1 MSVTSAEHNIVMV
14 VHGIGEQQPGE
25 TIDRLT
31 GAATHRLGLHGKV
44 SGHTEL
50 LVEPDHEDGTPSER
64 RRQMRLFPCA
74 IRRVTIPGNVPAP
87 NRPNSEQEILAAEV
101 YWADLSSASQGVL
114 PIAQDLLHTVLA
126 LGYLAL
132 DNVEYA
138 SRNSAIAK
146 WLVNAFV
153 VLFHGLIAP
162 ANALMLAGSIAMI
175 LTDFALPIQADAM
188 KRVSLSLSRGF
199 AITLLLWSTM
209 LALGIWRSLRLPPKE
224 KSRLVRDFW
233 CGFAALSAVM
243 LAWTIG
249 AWAWADN
256 AGKIGNVLFEVVAK
270 WLVSMMVAAWG
281 VALAL
286 LTAMLAHAVK
296 VFLCEKSGSSSGL
309 VALMRRPMKVLLD
322 DLTKWQDR
330 REAIHVP
337 ICCTML
343 ILWTV
348 LSASFWAA
356 FALGVSSLPNMSLG
370 GSLFTKAFAENVDR
384 ATKTLMLVLLG
395 MFVLAVATAGVGAWR
410 HHCRDGLSDSDSRLS
425 VWLGRAILNPL
436 VAGMLYAM
444 VMWVG
449 CASIKALLVI
459 LKVLDSSSDPNGG
472 LAMPLAALLGLLLL
486 FMHKSVGNGLGVI
499 RDITSYSIRAAS
511 VGVEKPVYPIR
522 QRMERRFDTVLDYL
536 CQQMPD
542 ATRLIVIA
550 HSQGTMIAALSLE
563 NLTRKDIPTERHLVT
578 MGSPLSHIYRQY
590 FPKGFP
596 IERLPLHLTTW
607 QNMYRCDDFVGTR
620 ITIDDPRD
628 CIAALLVDIENLCL
642 PAGGHVNYWTDEK
655 AWDAAP
661 GWIGKR
667 A

>member
-1 MSVTSAEHNIVMV
+1 MSVTSAQQNIVMI

-50 LVEPDHEDGTPSER
+50 LVEPDNGDGSPSER

-74 IRRVTIPGNVPAP
+74 IRRVTIPGDVPAP

-138 SRNSAIAK
+138 SRNSVIAK

-175 LTDFALPIQADAM
+175 LTDFALPVQADAP
-188 KRVSLSLSRGF
+188 KVSPLSLDAGF
-199 AITLLLWSTM
+199 RITLALWASM
-209 LALGIWRSLRLPPKE
+209 LAVGTWRCRNLVSE
-224 KSRLVRDFW
+224 ENSRLARDFW
-233 CGFAALSAVM
+233 RGFAALSAVM
-243 LAWTIG
+243 LIWTTG
-249 AWAWADN
+249 AWAWT
-256 AGKIGNVLFEVVAK
+256 GSGGGNGNCLFDLVAEG
-270 WLVSMMVAAWG
+270 LVWMMVGAWG
-281 VALAL
+281 FSLVL
-286 LTAMLAHAVK
+286 LIAMLAHAVI

-309 VALMRRPMKVLLD
+309 VALMRRPKRNILD
-322 DLTKWQDR
+322 DVTKWQGS
-330 REAIHVP
+330 REAIHIP

-356 FALGVSSLPNMSLG
+356 FALGVSALPNMSLG
-370 GSLFTKAFAENVDR
+370 GSLFTTVFEANVER
-384 ATKTLMLVLLG
+384 ATQTLMLVLLG
-395 MFVLAVATAGVGAWR
+395 MFVLAGASAFVGWR
-410 HHCRDGLSDSDSRLS
+410 RHRCRERFSDHDPRLS
-425 VWLGRAILNPL
+425 VWLGRAILNPF
-436 VAGMLYAM
+436 VAGMLYLI
-444 VMWVG
+444 VLWVG
-449 CASIKALLVI
+449 GAPIMALQAI
-459 LKVLDSSSDPNGG
+459 IGELDKNSNGHGG
-472 LAMPLAALLGLLLL
+472 LAMTAAALLGLLLL
-486 FMHKSVGNGLGVI
+486 FLHKSVGNGLGVV
-499 RDITSYSIRAAS
+499 RDITSYSIRAIS
-511 VGVEKPVYPIR
+511 LQREQPVYPVR
-522 QRMERRFDTVLDYL
+522 QRMEQRFDTVLEYL
-536 CQQMPD
+536 CQQMPN

-563 NLTRKDIPTERHLVT
+563 NLTRKNIPTERHFVT
-578 MGSPLSHIYRQY
+578 MGSPLGHIYRQY
-590 FPKGFP
+590 FPKGFL
-596 IERLPLHLTTW
+596 IKNLPGQLASWH
-607 QNMYRCDDFVGTR
+607 NIYRCDDFVGTL
-620 ITIDDPRD
+620 IDG
-628 CIAALLVDIENLCL
+628 IGKVENLCL